1 MMPLPD
7 TLTGKWR
14 CVCPKLHWWTMDLD
28 ALPCVPRTHTIV
40 GSGDGP
46 CSEEPIV
53 LVRDEQSGSLDDREG
68 QEFG

>member
-1 MMPLPD
+1 MPLPD

-14 CVCPKLHWWTMDLD
+14 CVCPMLHGYQRDFNFPPEVVAASRLCPT
-28 ALPCVPRTHTIV
+28 C
-40 GSGDGP
+40 GK
-46 CSEEPIV
+46 EPII